1 MPVPPP
7 LAEQPTSLWPPQNDA
22 AVYAETL
29 RQLAEHMIL
38 TRHLDTEAVRW
49 QRQGI
54 LPAFPPAIGQEAAQ
68 VGSAMAMD
76 RDRDMAFI
84 TYRDHGVVVGLDS
97 GLTDYMGSHLAL
109 WNGGFADPNKVRH
122 SPLQAVVGATALHAM
137 GWAYAQKLEGS
148 GGVGIAYLGDGA
160 SSQGDVHEAMNF
172 AAVSGSPVVFF
183 VQNNAWSLSTPLDL
197 QVAGG
202 SVAARAAGYALPSMR
217 INGDDVVE
225 VYRAMQVA
233 LDHAREHGP
242 VVVEAFTYRRG
253 PHATSDDPSRYR
265 TLEEERALGPDP
277 LDMVRDLIADEKWW
291 EDAVARAEKQVAL
304 VRADMQNPR
313 VIDGNDMFDFVFQ
326 EKTPQLRAQQEQWR
340 EETDLD

>member
-7 LAEQPTSLWPPQNDA
+7 LAAHPTELWPPHDG
-22 AVYAETL
+22 VTVDAETL
-29 RQLAEHMIL
+29 RSLAESMIV

-76 RDRDMAFI
+76 RVRDMAFI

-97 GLTDYMGSHLAL
+97 DLTDYMGSHLAL
-109 WNGGFADPNKVRH
+109 WNGGFANQHEARH
-122 SPLQAVVGATALHAM
+122 TPLQAVVGATALHAM

-148 GGVGIAYLGDGA
+148 GGVALAYFGDGA

-172 AAVSGSPVVFF
+172 AQVSGSPVVFF
-183 VQNNAWSLSTPLDL
+183 VQNNGWSLSTPLDL

-202 SVAARAAGYALPSMR
+202 SVAARAAGYGMPAIR
-217 INGDDVVE
+217 INGDDVAE
-225 VYRAMQVA
+225 VYMATQRAIE
-233 LDHAREHGP
+233 HAREHGP

-277 LDMVRDLIADEKWW
+277 LDLVRQLIADDAWW
-291 EDAVARAEKQVAL
+291 ADALSRAEDKVAK

-313 VIDGNDMFDFVFQ
+313 VIDGNDMFDYVFQ